1 MPLKL
6 QKLWLAIGTILI
18 VFIVVLGVIPV
29 PEDKMPIFPYA
40 DKILHIIGYLL
51 LMLWF
56 TNIFSNLQIRIK
68 LAVGFVLLG
77 SLIELVQY
85 FLPYRSF
92 EASDLVAN
100 SLGIAFGLLL
110 GFSSLNQ
117 ILQKTENIFIKI
129 IT

>member
-6 QKLWLAIGTILI
+6 QKLWLTIGMFLI

-40 DKILHIIGYLL
+40 DKVLHIIGYLL

-56 TNIFSNLQIRIK
+56 CNIFFNLPVRIK
-68 LAVGFVLLG
+68 LALGFVILG

-92 EASDLVAN
+92 EALDLVAN
-100 SLGIAFGLLL
+100 SLGIGFGLILSL
-110 GFSSLNQ
+110 SSLDK
-117 ILQKTENIFIKI
+117 ILKKTENI
-129 IT
+129 ITKS